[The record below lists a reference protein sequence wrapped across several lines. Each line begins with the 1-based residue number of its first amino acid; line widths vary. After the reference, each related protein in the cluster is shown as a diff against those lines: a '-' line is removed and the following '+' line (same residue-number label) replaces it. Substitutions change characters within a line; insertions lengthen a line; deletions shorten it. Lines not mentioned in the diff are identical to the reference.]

1 MNDLIDKLASDLEP
15 VRPGAARRRLG
26 VSVLAGGLVSLI
38 ALFLA
43 LGLRADFMHAVAEP
57 GFWMKLAFTLG
68 LAAIAFPIACRLA
81 SPGRGPGL
89 WLSLGAALVLVLVTA
104 GATQLI
110 GAETSTRAGLWLG
123 GSWMRCLL
131 YVSLLSVPVF
141 AATFVAMR
149 RLAPT
154 ALRSAGFAA
163 GLLSGAVG
171 ASVYALS
178 CQETSVAFLA
188 TWYLAAIGFVG
199 LIGWL
204 AGPRLLRW

>member
-1 MNDLIDKLASDLEP
+1 MNDLINTLTSDLEP
-15 VRPGAARRRLG
+15 VRPGAARRRIG
-26 VSVLAGGLVSLI
+26 ASVLAGALVSLI
-38 ALFLA
+38 GLFVV
-43 LGLRADFMHAVAEP
+43 LGLRADFMQAVTEP
-57 GFWMKLAFTLG
+57 GFWIKLAFTLG
-68 LAAIAFPIACRLA
+68 LASLVFPIACRLA

-89 WLSLGAALVLVLVTA
+89 WLPLGAALVIVLVTA

-110 GAETSTRAGLWLG
+110 GAQTSARADLWLG

-141 AATFVAMR
+141 AAIFTTMR

-154 ALRSAGFAA
+154 ELRLAGFAA

-178 CQETSVAFLA
+178 CQETSIAFLA
-188 TWYLAAIGFVG
+188 TWYLAGIGLVG
-199 LIGWL
+199 LVGWI